1 MIAMSRAKRHPLITG
16 TVVTSLGTL
25 ASRIL
30 GLLRDMATAWLLGLG
45 GVADAFWFAFRIP
58 NLFRQLFGEGAM
70 TASSMPVLAE
80 HLENNPNAASQ
91 LASVIITL
99 LALILT
105 TPVLL
110 GELLLGAIWLMWGDS
125 DSLRL
130 LVGLSAVMLP
140 YLLLICVAAQLT
152 TLLHAVR
159 HFTVPALVPMVLN
172 VVWLAAA
179 WGVAPRFAGNQAA
192 QAYVLAIAVLV
203 GGIVQVVVQL
213 PMLRRLGFHFDFNW
227 MAARSGIFQILRNI
241 GPTLLGV
248 AVTQINTF
256 CDSLIAWGLASS
268 PGGPECIPWLGGTVH
283 YPMREGAVAAIAFG
297 DRFSELPFALIGA
310 SVAVAIFPLL
320 SRHAARGD
328 HQHLGADLT
337 LGMRLVFCLA
347 MPAGMGLFLLAE
359 PISRLRFQYGQF
371 RPEDTIRAARMV
383 AYYAI
388 GAWAYCESV
397 VLVRG
402 FYALGDFR
410 TPARLALWMVGLNL
424 ALNLTLIWPMAEAG
438 LALST
443 SVTAAVQVIV
453 LLVIFSRRQAT
464 LNWSALT
471 AATLRTIFSTAV
483 MAGVVYVALGQMPK
497 TDALLDKLL
506 CVSIPVIAGAVVYC
520 SSYWLLGGRE
530 LGMLLSGMID
540 APRNETRILP

>member
-1 MIAMSRAKRHPLITG
+1 MASASNRHPLIAG
-16 TVVTSLGTL
+16 TLVTSLGTL

-58 NLFRQLFGEGAM
+58 NLFRQLFGEGAL
-70 TASSMPVLAE
+70 TASSMPVLTE
-80 HLENNPNAASQ
+80 HLERSSATARQ
-91 LASVIITL
+91 LASVIITM
-99 LALILT
+99 LALFLAAL
-105 TPVLL
+105 VFL
-110 GELLLGAIWLMWGDS
+110 GELLLLAIWITWGDS
-125 DSLRL
+125 DGLRL
-130 LVGLSAVMLP
+130 LLGLTAVMLP
-140 YLLLICVAAQLT
+140 YLLLICIAAQLT
-152 TLLHAVR
+152 TLLYAVQ
-159 HFTVPALVPMVLN
+159 HFGIPALVPIVLN
-172 VVWLAAA
+172 IVWLAAA
-179 WGVAPRFAGNQAA
+179 WGVAPWFHGNQAA

-203 GGIVQVVVQL
+203 AGVVQVTVQL
-213 PMLRRLGFHFDFNW
+213 PTLRRLGFHFDFNW
-227 MAARSGIFQILRNI
+227 PAARSGVWQILRNI
-241 GPTLLGV
+241 APTLLGV

-256 CDSLIAWGLASS
+256 CDTLIAWGLAAS
-268 PGGPECIPWLGGTVH
+268 PDGPDTIAWLGDAVH
-283 YPMREGAVAAIAFG
+283 YPMRPGAVAAIAFG
-297 DRFSELPFALIGA
+297 DRFSELPFALVGA

-328 HQHLGADLT
+328 HQRLGADLT

-347 MPAGMGLFLLAE
+347 MPAGVGLFLLAE
-359 PISRLRFQYGQF
+359 PISRLLFQYGQF

-383 AYYAI
+383 AYYAV

-424 ALNLTLIWPMAEAG
+424 ALNLTLIWPLAEAG

-443 SVTAAVQVIV
+443 SVTSAVQVLV
-453 LLVIFSRRQAT
+453 LLAILARRLTT

-471 AATLRTIFSTAV
+471 AATLRTIASTV
-483 MAGVVYVALGQMPK
+483 IMACLVYIVLDRMP
-497 TDALLDKLL
+497 TGDALLDKVLR
-506 CVSIPVIAGAVVYC
+506 VAAPVLAGAAVYC

-530 LGMLLSGMID
+530 LGMLMNVKNDI
-540 APRNETRILP
+540 PKE